1 MSATGSNRVAS
12 DRVSARLVVLD
23 DEAAHMRALCD
34 TLREQGYE
42 VSGFA
47 TPGEALAA
55 VQPGRFD
62 LLLVDLMM
70 PEMDGIS
77 VLKRAAEVDPDIAS
91 VVMTGQGTIETA
103 VRAMKAGALDY
114 ILKPFKLSA
123 ILPVLARALSI
134 RQLRVENRELN
145 RRVREHALE
154 LEEANKELESFSY
167 SISHDLRAPLRAIEG
182 FNGLVLK
189 RFSAEL
195 PPDALKLLTQVDRN
209 AKRMSQLID
218 DLLRFSRLGRQPLQ
232 KQRIDVQKLVNEVVE
247 SLRLEAAQRDVE
259 VRLGELP
266 AIRADLPLFRQVF
279 VNLLSNAFKFTRNN
293 SKTIIEVGSRNGAG
307 EVIFFVRDNGAGF
320 DMNYAQKLFKV
331 FQRLHS
337 EDEFEGTGVGLS
349 IAYRIVHR
357 HGGRIWAE
365 SQLNKGATFY
375 VAMPAEP
382 AHD

>member
-134 RQLRVENRELN
+134 RQLRVENRE
-145 RRVREHALE
+145 
-154 LEEANKELESFSY
+154 
-167 SISHDLRAPLRAIEG
+167 
-182 FNGLVLK
+182 
-189 RFSAEL
+189 
-195 PPDALKLLTQVDRN
+195 
-209 AKRMSQLID
+209 
-218 DLLRFSRLGRQPLQ
+218 
-232 KQRIDVQKLVNEVVE
+232 
-247 SLRLEAAQRDVE
+247 
-259 VRLGELP
+259 
-266 AIRADLPLFRQVF
+266 
-279 VNLLSNAFKFTRNN
+279 
-293 SKTIIEVGSRNGAG
+293 
-307 EVIFFVRDNGAGF
+307 
-320 DMNYAQKLFKV
+320 
-331 FQRLHS
+331 
-337 EDEFEGTGVGLS
+337 
-349 IAYRIVHR
+349 
-357 HGGRIWAE
+357 
-365 SQLNKGATFY
+365 
-375 VAMPAEP
+375 
-382 AHD
+382 

>member
-349 IAYRIVHR
+349 IAHRIVHR

>member
-1 MSATGSNRVAS
+1 
-12 DRVSARLVVLD
+12 
-23 DEAAHMRALCD
+23 
-34 TLREQGYE
+34 
-42 VSGFA
+42 
-47 TPGEALAA
+47 
-55 VQPGRFD
+55 
-62 LLLVDLMM
+62 
-70 PEMDGIS
+70 
-77 VLKRAAEVDPDIAS
+77 
-91 VVMTGQGTIETA
+91 
-103 VRAMKAGALDY
+103 
-114 ILKPFKLSA
+114 
-123 ILPVLARALSI
+123 
-134 RQLRVENRELN
+134 VENRELN

-349 IAYRIVHR
+349 IAHRIVHR